1 MGMGGGGTRE
11 GLSAQPGTPPG
22 AGWEDRS
29 SSLALLIIALNKS
42 DEAGKSETGEG
53 KGERVWFSIAAAAAG
68 TAGGSP
74 SAPREP
80 HSFRARG
87 GRG

>member
-1 MGMGGGGTRE
+1 M
-11 GLSAQPGTPPG
+11 AP
-22 AGWEDRS
+22 
-29 SSLALLIIALNKS
+29 LIIALNKS
-42 DEAGKSETGEG
+42 DEAGRSETGEG
-53 KGERVWFSIAAAAAG
+53 KGERVWFSIAAAAAAG

-80 HSFRARG
+80 RSFRVRG